1 MYSKFGSLNVLQ
13 IVAKETGPVK
23 LSVSA
28 DVIVNVIDINDNIP
42 VFSKE
47 EYRWEIIEKVTTL
60 VNPNSSGLLL
70 EKIYHQAQKSYR

>member
-47 EYRWEIIEKVTTL
+47 EYR
-60 VNPNSSGLLL
+60 
-70 EKIYHQAQKSYR
+70 